1 MPEFC
6 LWASFGTICL
16 ISSMISICAFVI
28 LAGWY
33 SFYLASNRLRA
44 LQANTAVWPQRY
56 LKLIGWCTFL
66 VAFSLLIWCYGWGA
80 AIAYG
85 LLLSMLMLSLLVT
98 LYPMRII
105 GKSALAVL
113 FILSLTLELFI

>member
-1 MPEFC
+1 
-6 LWASFGTICL
+6 
-16 ISSMISICAFVI
+16 MISICAFVI

-33 SFYLASNRLRA
+33 SFYLASNRLRV

-66 VAFSLLIWCYGWGA
+66 VAFSLLIWYYGWGA
-80 AIAYG
+80 AVAYG

-105 GKSALAVL
+105 GKSALAML